1 MTSPHR
7 VSDPAPAR
15 DGPRVAPGRMRAP
28 QGRRCA
34 QCGAV
39 GTHYLTCPSLRLP
52 AHYRVGADIAP
63 ACPCDLPA
71 PACPAP
77 AGPATGPAAC
87 CGQPRS
93 RPGGGPDHP
102 DWPRPPQG

>member
-1 MTSPHR
+1 MTSPDR

-15 DGPRVAPGRMRAP
+15 DVPRVAPGRMRAP

-34 QCGAV
+34 KCGAV

-63 ACPCDLPA
+63 TCSPPQCH
-71 PACPAP
+71 
-77 AGPATGPAAC
+77 TR
-87 CGQPRS
+87 CGQPG
-93 RPGGGPDHP
+93 PGPGPG
-102 DWPRPPQG
+102 PRPHREPGPTPRAAARG